1 MFVLSLSRHVVS
13 NSWYCLLILIGG
25 EAPVLTQGQNMWG
38 GTHDC
43 ITTPVYEKSHIPLG
57 S

>member
-25 EAPVLTQGQNMWG
+25 KAPVLTQGQNMWG